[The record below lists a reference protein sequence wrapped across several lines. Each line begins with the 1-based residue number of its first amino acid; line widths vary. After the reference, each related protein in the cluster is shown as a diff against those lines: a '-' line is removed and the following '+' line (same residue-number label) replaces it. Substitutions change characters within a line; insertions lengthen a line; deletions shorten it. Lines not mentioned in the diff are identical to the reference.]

1 MSQVACIIDRRGW
14 FLRSKGI
21 NQRAQEARAD
31 VQVTLAD
38 CDDLLSNL
46 AGVDLDLGG
55 LSELCPSLH
64 LRAGSVAPCTTAHRP
79 ILVLLEGRRMLDLL
93 LEGVNRGGAEGV
105 LDDIIEDAMQDMRGD
120 RR

>member
-1 MSQVACIIDRRGW
+1 MRQVACIVDRRGW
-14 FLRSKGI
+14 FLRAKGV

-38 CDDLLSNL
+38 RDYLFSDL

-55 LSELCPSLH
+55 LGELCPSLH

-93 LEGVNRGGAEGV
+93 LEGVNWGGAEGV
-105 LDDIIEDAMQDMRGD
+105 LDDVIEDAMKDVRGD